1 MTKMKGFDKF
11 HEVNQHV
18 CCPENPKL
26 LPTDLT
32 AMMRWLANPH
42 VSHNLNEHEQIIT
55 RLHQMQTTQ
64 YVLTF
69 DRYLHPDKEKNLFI
83 A

>member
-1 MTKMKGFDKF
+1 MSVVLRT
-11 HEVNQHV
+11 EI
-18 CCPENPKL
+18 

-32 AMMRWLANPH
+32 VMMRWLANPH

-69 DRYLHPDKEKNLFI
+69 DRYLHPDKGKESFYRLIFSYPLQTGSG
-83 A
+83 

>member
-1 MTKMKGFDKF
+1 MSVALRT
-11 HEVNQHV
+11 EI
-18 CCPENPKL
+18 
-26 LPTDLT
+26 LPDLT

>member
-18 CCPENPKL
+18 CCPENRNSAHRP
-26 LPTDLT
+26 DGHDE
-32 AMMRWLANPH
+32 NPH

>member
-18 CCPENPKL
+18 CCPENRNSAHR
-26 LPTDLT
+26 LT

>member
-1 MTKMKGFDKF
+1 MSVALRT
-11 HEVNQHV
+11 EI
-18 CCPENPKL
+18 

-32 AMMRWLANPH
+32 AMRRWPANPH

-64 YVLTF
+64 YVLAF

>member
-1 MTKMKGFDKF
+1 MSVALRT
-11 HEVNQHV
+11 EI
-18 CCPENPKL
+18 

-32 AMMRWLANPH
+32 AMMRWLDNPH

>member
-1 MTKMKGFDKF
+1 MSVALRT
-11 HEVNQHV
+11 EI
-18 CCPENPKL
+18 

-55 RLHQMQTTQ
+55 RLQTTQ
-64 YVLTF
+64 YVLAF

>member
-11 HEVNQHV
+11 HEVNQHACV
-18 CCPENPKL
+18 ALRTEI

>member
-1 MTKMKGFDKF
+1 MSVTLRT
-11 HEVNQHV
+11 EI
-18 CCPENPKL
+18 

-32 AMMRWLANPH
+32 AMRRWLANPH

-69 DRYLHPDKEKNLFI
+69 DRYLHPDKEKNLLI

>member
-1 MTKMKGFDKF
+1 MSVTLRT
-11 HEVNQHV
+11 EI
-18 CCPENPKL
+18 

>member
-1 MTKMKGFDKF
+1 MSVALRT
-11 HEVNQHV
+11 EI
-18 CCPENPKL
+18 

-64 YVLTF
+64 PRY
-69 DRYLHPDKEKNLFI
+69 RSSYLHPDKEKNLFI

>member
-18 CCPENPKL
+18 CCPENRNC
-26 LPTDLT
+26 
-32 AMMRWLANPH
+32 AHPH